1 MAMIG
6 LGRHTRISYLVRSG
20 HMSNVFAGC
29 AVLDMY
35 TTCGCVDDVLRTF
48 DEMPEKF
55 HLM

>member
-35 TTCGCVDDVLRTF
+35 TTCDCVDDVLRTF